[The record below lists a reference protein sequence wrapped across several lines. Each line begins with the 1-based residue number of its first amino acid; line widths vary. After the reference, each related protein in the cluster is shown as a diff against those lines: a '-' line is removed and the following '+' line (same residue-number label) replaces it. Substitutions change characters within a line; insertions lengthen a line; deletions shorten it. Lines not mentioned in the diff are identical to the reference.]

1 KFQSTGAANCL
12 CSNGALVL
20 DYGAVGTKYK
30 VLHHF
35 VISSQTIDR
44 KITTW
49 SGLLHQLRFSF
60 AYAFQQRQFAVV
72 VIVDADAEVGFLRIF
87 VCVIRLGDAEDRIT
101 GRHFDGMEE

>member
-1 KFQSTGAANCL
+1 MVFPARVADPDLCGRREAFEEVCAKFQSAGAANCL

-20 DYGAVGTKYK
+20 DYSAVGTKYK

-49 SGLLHQLRFSF
+49 SCLLHQLRFSF

-72 VIVDADAEVGFLRIF
+72 VIVDADAEV
-87 VCVIRLGDAEDRIT
+87 
-101 GRHFDGMEE
+101 